1 MDNKELKKAFLD
13 LIHAAQKD
21 LDTMLN
27 GLTDAQKK
35 KRGELDDW
43 SASDILNH
51 LTFYNNHFIG
61 QIEAAEKGE
70 RVQSADYYLI
80 LNDGIFIRN
89 AEKDFETARA
99 EEKESFEKALAL
111 FKGMDAD
118 TLADPEKYEFM
129 EDNSPLKGALGT
141 LGWHVSSHICDFY
154 VQQGE
159 LDKAVIMQEAMAE
172 SYKQFPTWKD
182 NAVYNLACFYS
193 LQGMKEKALENLKV
207 AFKDSSRLLEWSK
220 QDADLDPMRDDPR
233 FQALIAEK

>member
-1 MDNKELKKAFLD
+1 MDNKELKKAFLE
-13 LIHAAQKD
+13 LIRAAQKD
-21 LDTMLN
+21 LDTLLD
-27 GLTDAQKK
+27 GLTTAQKK
-35 KRGELDDW
+35 RRGELDDW
-43 SASDILNH
+43 SASDILTH

-61 QIEAAEKGE
+61 QIEAAEKDE
-70 RVQSADYYLI
+70 RVQAADYYLI

-89 AEKDFETARA
+89 VDKDFETAQA
-99 EEKESFEKALAL
+99 EEKESFVKAPAL
-111 FKGMDAD
+111 FEGMDAD
-118 TLADPEKYEFM
+118 VLADPEKYEFM
-129 EDNSPLKGALGT
+129 EDNSPLNRALGT

-207 AFKDSSRLLEWSK
+207 VFKDSPRLLEWSK
-220 QDADLDPMRDDPR
+220 QDADMDLLRDDPE
-233 FQALIAEK
+233 FQALTAEE